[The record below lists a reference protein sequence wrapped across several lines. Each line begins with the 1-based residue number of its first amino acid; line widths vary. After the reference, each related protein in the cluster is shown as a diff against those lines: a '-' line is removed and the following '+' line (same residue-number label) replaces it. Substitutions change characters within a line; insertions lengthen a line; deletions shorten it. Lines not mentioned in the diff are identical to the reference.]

1 MYSSECMNLIFKRG
15 FTFIFIVVTLF
26 FIGYI
31 CQLYKHTF
39 AKLSLASKLNIVKN
53 PSALYLLSPLF
64 FWIASRTFLFK
75 NANGPL
81 MNNVYTLFKNLNEP
95 NIFKKIVPLSSLLAA
110 VASSLITIF
119 SGGSLSSETIII
131 YISIFLVLYIFNSF
145 KKYLTEINFE
155 NLLYLGYIFGVT
167 IAFKSPISSAILV
180 LEKSLRENSKKIVSN
195 FIFCIIGILIA
206 YSLVDKNKDIFTSPP
221 VSFTYST
228 SHFLQYSFLA
238 IFCGVFASALFK
250 TMTEMFN
257 TVKNLVS
264 KSKVLLNIIPL
275 FFGFC
280 LAALINNVGGGTEMT
295 GEGITMINC
304 EFSKACAF
312 NFKILLGFL
321 VNVVL
326 TFISGCSG
334 GHKWV
339 FMSMGGGIGSV
350 YDNFTTLPS
359 TQTIIIGMN
368 SFFST
373 IFGNP
378 ISSAFIIS
386 SLTNQNYD
394 TLPML
399 IAMSLVSYY
408 SYKYSNKFIDKFTKL
423 SLSDG

>member
-1 MYSSECMNLIFKRG
+1 MNLIIKRG
-15 FTFIFIVVTLF
+15 FTFIFIIVTLF

-39 AKLSLASKLNIVKN
+39 VNLSLASKLNIVKN
-53 PSALYLLSPLF
+53 PSVLYLLSPLF

-81 MNNVYTLFKNLNEP
+81 MNNMNNIFKNLNEP
-95 NIFKKIVPLSSLLAA
+95 NIFKKIVPFSSLLAI
-110 VASSLITIF
+110 VVSSLVTVF
-119 SGGSLSSETIII
+119 SGGSLGSETIII
-131 YISIFLVLYIFNSF
+131 YISILLLLYMFNYF
-145 KKYLTEINFE
+145 KKYLVEINVE

-167 IAFKSPISSAILV
+167 IAFKSPLSSAVLV
-180 LEKSLRENSKKIVSN
+180 LEKSLRSNSKKIVSN
-195 FIFCIIGILIA
+195 FIFCLIGILIA
-206 YSLVDKNKDIFTSPP
+206 YSLVDKSKDIFTSPP
-221 VSFTYST
+221 VSFTYSI
-228 SHFLQYSFLA
+228 SHFLKYSFLA
-238 IFCGVFASALFK
+238 IFCGVLASVLFK
-250 TMTEMFN
+250 IMTEMFN
-257 TVKNLVS
+257 TVQNLVT
-264 KSKVLLNIIPL
+264 KSKTMLNVIPI

-280 LAALINNVGGGTEMT
+280 LAAIINNVNGGIEMT
-295 GEGITMINC
+295 GEGITMVNC
-304 EFSKACAF
+304 EFSKACVYD
-312 NFKILLGFL
+312 FKILLGFL
-321 VNVVL
+321 VNVIL

-368 SFFST
+368 SFFSA
-373 IFGNP
+373 ILGNP

-399 IAMSLVSYY
+399 IAMSLISYY
-408 SYKYSNKFIDKFTKL
+408 SYKYSNKFIDKFTRL
-423 SLSDG
+423 TLPDG

>member
-1 MYSSECMNLIFKRG
+1 MNLIFKRV
-15 FTFIFIVVTLF
+15 FTFIFIVFTLF
-26 FIGYI
+26 FIGYV
-31 CQLYKHTF
+31 CQFYKHTF
-39 AKLSLASKLNIVKN
+39 TKLSLDAKLNIVKN
-53 PSALYLLSPLF
+53 PSSLYLLSPFF

-95 NIFKKIVPLSSLLAA
+95 NTFKKIIPFPSLLAA

-119 SGGSLSSETIII
+119 SGGSLGSETIII
-131 YISIFLVLYIFNSF
+131 YISILLFLYILNSF
-145 KKYLTEINFE
+145 KKYLVEINFE

-167 IAFKSPISSAILV
+167 IAFKSPLSSAVLV

-195 FIFCIIGILIA
+195 FIFCIIGILVA

-238 IFCGVFASALFK
+238 IFCGILASVLFK
-250 TMTEMFN
+250 TMTAMFN

-264 KSKVLLNIIPL
+264 KSDTLLNIIPL
-275 FFGFC
+275 FFGLC
-280 LAALINNVGGGTEMT
+280 LAVMINNVGGGTEMT

-304 EFSKACAF
+304 EFSKACAYD
-312 NFKILLGFL
+312 FKILLGFL
-321 VNVVL
+321 VNVIL

-339 FMSMGGGIGSV
+339 FMSLGGGIGSI

-359 TQTIIIGMN
+359 IQSIIIGMN
-368 SFFST
+368 SFFSA

-399 IAMSLVSYY
+399 IALSLVSYY
-408 SYKYSNKFIDKFTKL
+408 SYKYSNTLLDKFTNL
-423 SLSDG
+423 SLSEG

>member
-1 MYSSECMNLIFKRG
+1 MNLIIKRG
-15 FTFIFIVVTLF
+15 FTFIFIIITLF

-39 AKLSLASKLNIVKN
+39 VNLSLDAKLNIVKN
-53 PSALYLLSPLF
+53 PSVLYLLSPLF

-81 MNNVYTLFKNLNEP
+81 MNNINNIFKNLNEP
-95 NIFKKIVPLSSLLAA
+95 NIFKKIVPFSSLLAIIT
-110 VASSLITIF
+110 SSLVTVF
-119 SGGSLSSETIII
+119 SGGSLGSETIII
-131 YISIFLVLYIFNSF
+131 YISILLLLYMFNYFKNYLV
-145 KKYLTEINFE
+145 EINVE

-167 IAFKSPISSAILV
+167 IAFKSPLSSAVLV
-180 LEKSLRENSKKIVSN
+180 LEKSLRSNSKKIVSN
-195 FIFCIIGILIA
+195 FIFCFIGILIA
-206 YSLVDKNKDIFTSPP
+206 YSLVDKSKDIFTSSP

-228 SHFLQYSFLA
+228 SHFLKYSFLA
-238 IFCGVFASALFK
+238 IFCGVIASVLFK
-250 TMTEMFN
+250 IMTEMFN
-257 TVKNLVS
+257 TVQNLVT
-264 KSKVLLNIIPL
+264 KSKTMLNVIPI

-280 LAALINNVGGGTEMT
+280 LAALINNVNGGPEMT
-295 GEGITMINC
+295 GEGITMVNC
-304 EFSKACAF
+304 EFSKTCVYD
-312 NFKILLGFL
+312 FKILLGFL
-321 VNVVL
+321 VNVIL

-350 YDNFTTLPS
+350 YDNFVTLPS

-368 SFFST
+368 SFFSA
-373 IFGNP
+373 ILGNP

-399 IAMSLVSYY
+399 IAMSLISYY
-408 SYKYSNKFIDKFTKL
+408 SYKHSNKFIDKFT
-423 SLSDG
+423 SLTLPDG

>member
-1 MYSSECMNLIFKRG
+1 MNLIFKRG
-15 FTFIFIVVTLF
+15 FTFVFIVVTLF

-39 AKLSLASKLNIVKN
+39 IKLSLDAKLNIVKN
-53 PSALYLLSPLF
+53 PSVLYLLSPLF

-95 NIFKKIVPLSSLLAA
+95 NAFKKIVPFSSLLAA

-119 SGGSLSSETIII
+119 SGGSLGSETIIV
-131 YISIFLVLYIFNSF
+131 YISILLFLYIFDYF

-155 NLLYLGYIFGVT
+155 NLLYIGYIFGVT
-167 IAFKSPISSAILV
+167 IAFKSPLSSAVLV

-195 FIFCIIGILIA
+195 FIFCMIGILIA
-206 YSLVDKNKDIFTSPP
+206 YYLMDKSKDIFTSPP
-221 VSFTYST
+221 VSFTYSI
-228 SHFLQYSFLA
+228 SHFLKYSFLA
-238 IFCGVFASALFK
+238 ILCGILASALFK
-250 TMTEMFN
+250 IMTAMFN
-257 TVKNLVS
+257 KVQNLVT
-264 KSKVLLNIIPL
+264 KSTTLLNVIPL
-275 FFGFC
+275 FFGLC
-280 LAALINNVGGGTEMT
+280 LAAMINNVDGGTEMT
-295 GEGITMINC
+295 GEGITLINC
-304 EFSKACAF
+304 EFSKACAY

-359 TQTIIIGMN
+359 IQTIIIGMN
-368 SFFST
+368 SFFSA

-399 IAMSLVSYY
+399 IVMSFISYY
-408 SYKYSNKFIDKFTKL
+408 SYKYSNKFLDKFTKL
-423 SLSDG
+423 SLFDG

>member
-1 MYSSECMNLIFKRG
+1 MNLLFKRG
-15 FTFIFIVVTLF
+15 FTFVFIVITLF
-26 FIGYI
+26 FIGYV
-31 CQLYKHTF
+31 CQFYKHTF
-39 AKLSLASKLNIVKN
+39 AKLSSDAKLNIVKK
-53 PSALYLLSPLF
+53 PSALYLLSPFF

-81 MNNVYTLFKNLNEP
+81 MNSVNSLFKNLNEP
-95 NIFKKIVPLSSLLAA
+95 NTFKKLVPFTSLLAV

-119 SGGSLSSETIII
+119 SGGSLGSETIII
-131 YISIFLVLYIFNSF
+131 YISILLFLYIFNYF

-167 IAFKSPISSAILV
+167 IAFKSPLSSAVLV

-206 YSLVDKNKDIFTSPP
+206 YSLVDKTKDIFTSPP
-221 VSFTYST
+221 VSFTYNM

-238 IFCGVFASALFK
+238 IFCGILASGLFK
-250 TMTEMFN
+250 TMTAMFN
-257 TVKNLVS
+257 TVKNIVS
-264 KSKVLLNIIPL
+264 KSDTLLNIIPI
-275 FFGFC
+275 FFGLC
-280 LAALINNVGGGTEMT
+280 LAIMINNVGGGTEMT

-304 EFSKACAF
+304 EFSKVCAF

-321 VNVVL
+321 VNVIL
-326 TFISGCSG
+326 TFISGCAG

-339 FMSMGGGIGSV
+339 FMSLGGGIGSV

-359 TQTIIIGMN
+359 IQTIIIGMN
-368 SFFST
+368 SFFSA

-399 IAMSLVSYY
+399 IVMSLISYY
-408 SYKYSNKFIDKFTKL
+408 SYKYSNMFLDKFTNL
-423 SLSDG
+423 SFSDG

>member
-1 MYSSECMNLIFKRG
+1 MNLIIKRC
-15 FTFIFIVVTLF
+15 FTFIFIIITLF

-39 AKLSLASKLNIVKN
+39 VNLSLASKLNIVKN
-53 PSALYLLSPLF
+53 PSVLYLSSPLF

-81 MNNVYTLFKNLNEP
+81 MNNINNIFKNFNEP
-95 NIFKKIVPLSSLLAA
+95 NIFEKIVPFSSLLAI
-110 VASSLITIF
+110 VVSSLATIY
-119 SGGSLSSETIII
+119 SGGSLGSEVITI
-131 YISIFLVLYIFNSF
+131 YISVLLLLYIFNYF
-145 KKYLTEINFE
+145 KKYLTEINVE
-155 NLLYLGYIFGVT
+155 NLLYLGYIFGTT
-167 IAFKSPISSAILV
+167 IAFKSPLSSAILV
-180 LEKSLRENSKKIVSN
+180 LEKSLKNNSKKIVSN
-195 FIFCIIGILIA
+195 FIFCCIGILIA
-206 YSLVDKNKDIFTSPP
+206 YSLVDESKDIFTSSP
-221 VSFTYST
+221 VSFTYSA

-238 IFCGVFASALFK
+238 IFCGVLASALFK
-250 TMTEMFN
+250 IMTELFN
-257 TVKNLVS
+257 MVQNLVT
-264 KSKVLLNIIPL
+264 KSTTLLNVIPI

-280 LAALINNVGGGTEMT
+280 LAALINNVKGGPEMT
-295 GEGITMINC
+295 GEGITMVNC
-304 EFSKACAF
+304 EFSKTCVYD
-312 NFKILLGFL
+312 FKILLGFL
-321 VNVVL
+321 VNVIL

-368 SFFST
+368 SFFSA

-386 SLTNQNYD
+386 SLTNQKYD

-399 IAMSLVSYY
+399 IAMSLISYY
-408 SYKYSNKFIDKFTKL
+408 SYNYSNKFLDKYTRLTTLIDE
-423 SLSDG
+423 

>member
-1 MYSSECMNLIFKRG
+1 MNLIIKRG
-15 FTFIFIVVTLF
+15 FTFIFIIITLF

-39 AKLSLASKLNIVKN
+39 VNLSLDAKLNIVKN
-53 PSALYLLSPLF
+53 PSVLYLLSPLF

-81 MNNVYTLFKNLNEP
+81 MNNINNIFKNLNEP
-95 NIFKKIVPLSSLLAA
+95 NIFKKIVPFSSLLAIIT
-110 VASSLITIF
+110 SSLVTVF
-119 SGGSLSSETIII
+119 SGGSLGSETVII
-131 YISIFLVLYIFNSF
+131 YISILLLLYMFNYFKNYLV
-145 KKYLTEINFE
+145 EINVE

-167 IAFKSPISSAILV
+167 IAFKSPLSSAVLV
-180 LEKSLRENSKKIVSN
+180 LEKSLRSNSKKIVSN
-195 FIFCIIGILIA
+195 FIFCFIGILIA
-206 YSLVDKNKDIFTSPP
+206 YSLVDKSKDIFTSSP

-228 SHFLQYSFLA
+228 SHFLKYSFLA
-238 IFCGVFASALFK
+238 IFCGVIASVLFK
-250 TMTEMFN
+250 IMTEMFN
-257 TVKNLVS
+257 TVQNLVT
-264 KSKVLLNIIPL
+264 KSKTMLNVIPI

-280 LAALINNVGGGTEMT
+280 LAALINNVNGGPEMT
-295 GEGITMINC
+295 GEGITMVNC
-304 EFSKACAF
+304 EFSKTCVYD
-312 NFKILLGFL
+312 FKILLGFL
-321 VNVVL
+321 VNVIL

-350 YDNFTTLPS
+350 YDNFVTLPS

-368 SFFST
+368 SFFSA
-373 IFGNP
+373 ILGNP

-399 IAMSLVSYY
+399 IAMSLISYY
-408 SYKYSNKFIDKFTKL
+408 SYKHSNKFIDKFT
-423 SLSDG
+423 SLTLPDG

>member
-1 MYSSECMNLIFKRG
+1 MNLIIKRG
-15 FTFIFIVVTLF
+15 FTFVFIVITLF

-31 CQLYKHTF
+31 CKFYKHTF
-39 AKLSLASKLNIVKN
+39 LNLALASKRNIVKN

-81 MNNVYTLFKNLNEP
+81 MNNIYNLFKNLNEP
-95 NIFKKIVPLSSLLAA
+95 NIFKKIVPFSSLLAI
-110 VASSLITIF
+110 VASSLVTVF
-119 SGGSLSSETIII
+119 SGGSLGSETIII
-131 YISIFLVLYIFNSF
+131 YISVLLLLYIFNYF
-145 KKYLTEINFE
+145 KKYLVEINIE
-155 NLLYLGYIFGVT
+155 NLLYLGYIFGIT
-167 IAFKSPISSAILV
+167 IAFKSPLSSAILV
-180 LEKSLRENSKKIVSN
+180 LEKSLRGNSKKIVSN
-195 FIFCIIGILIA
+195 FIFCCIGILIA
-206 YSLVDKNKDIFTSPP
+206 YSLLDKSKDVFTSSP

-228 SHFLQYSFLA
+228 SHFLKYSFLA
-238 IFCGVFASALFK
+238 IFCGVIACVLFK
-250 TMTEMFN
+250 IMTEMFN
-257 TVKNLVS
+257 TVQNLVA
-264 KSKVLLNIIPL
+264 KSKTMLNVIPI

-280 LAALINNVGGGTEMT
+280 LAALINNVNGGIEMT
-295 GEGITMINC
+295 GEGITMVNC
-304 EFSKACAF
+304 EFSKTCVYD
-312 NFKILLGFL
+312 FKILLGFL
-321 VNVVL
+321 VNVIL

-350 YDNFTTLPS
+350 YDDFTTLPS

-368 SFFST
+368 SFFSA

-399 IAMSLVSYY
+399 IAMSLISYY
-408 SYKYSNKFIDKFTKL
+408 SYKYSNKFIDKFT
-423 SLSDG
+423 SLTLPDG